1 MSSAR
6 CKIAGCRRKAH
17 ARGLCQKH
25 YDEKRK
31 SRTSR
36 RSKAKDDTRKSSR
49 RAKPVREEAD
59 DGSKMCRVPGCA
71 SPHHAK
77 GYCKMHYGQLRR
89 RGSIE
94 EVPEEEVAEASS
106 LSLEQRL
113 VEIKKRHEL
122 LKREIA
128 SIHEALESE
137 SGPDA
142 VESDD
147 EGADADA
154 DDDDEGGGE

>member
-31 SRTSR
+31 SKASR
-36 RSKAKDDTRKSSR
+36 RSKVKATEGKPTSRKSSR
-49 RAKPVREEAD
+49 RTKPVLDEGD
-59 DGSKMCRVPGCA
+59 DGKMCRVPGCA
-71 SPHHAK
+71 NAHHAK

-89 RGSIE
+89 RGNVE
-94 EVPEEEVAEASS
+94 ELPDDEVAEAPA
-106 LSLEQRL
+106 LSLDQRL

-128 SIHEALESE
+128 SIHQALESE
-137 SGPDA
+137 TEPGSGD
-142 VESDD
+142 
-147 EGADADA
+147 G
-154 DDDDEGGGE
+154 DDDEEDENGAE

>member
-6 CKIAGCRRKAH
+6 CKVAGCRRKAH

-31 SRTSR
+31 TKASPKSRVKAAAPKPTSR
-36 RSKAKDDTRKSSR
+36 KSARRTKPAAEEGDDNGKLC
-49 RAKPVREEAD
+49 RAA
-59 DGSKMCRVPGCA
+59 GCA
-71 SPHHAK
+71 SAHHAK

-89 RGSIE
+89 RGNVE
-94 EVPEEEVAEASS
+94 EVPEDEVAEASG
-106 LSLEQRL
+106 LSLDQRL

-128 SIHEALESE
+128 SIHKALESE
-137 SGPDA
+137 TKPGATAAEETAEP
-142 VESDD
+142 ES
-147 EGADADA
+147 E
-154 DDDDEGGGE
+154 